1 MTDYAAQVSATQVF
15 ETLARG
21 RTSKINRR
29 VERNP
34 V

>member
-1 MTDYAAQVSATQVF
+1 MTGYAAQAAATQVF
-15 ETLARG
+15 ETLACG
-21 RTSKINRR
+21 RTSKIKRR

>member
-1 MTDYAAQVSATQVF
+1 MTGYGTQAAATQVF
-15 ETLARG
+15 ETLACG
-21 RTSKINRR
+21 RTSKIKRR

>member
-1 MTDYAAQVSATQVF
+1 MTDCTARMGATQVF
-15 ETLARG
+15 ETQARG
-21 RTSKINRR
+21 RTSKIKRR

>member
-1 MTDYAAQVSATQVF
+1 MTDYTTRVAATQVF
-15 ETLARG
+15 ETQACG
-21 RTSKINRR
+21 RTSKIKRR

>member
-1 MTDYAAQVSATQVF
+1 MTGYTAQAAATQVL